1 MIANFLL
8 FASRRRETFSGWFAF
23 PFLIM
28 NEVKQVVKSHFYFRL
43 CEFSLHIPEPGLD
56 PREMARRGGPRQG
69 VRPRGGGDGEEA
81 PSREAAGQ
89 PFPPQVLFLPTSLG
103 KAEQT
108 FVIVCD
114 NCQIKELVATGG
126 RGALP
131 GRGSGPWLWGGER
144 WCIWNAAASGHWAP
158 VWGHLLWPDLR
169 DQCQCGPQA
178 CPKGPSSATEMETWR
193 TVFHRVTL
201 KLT

>member
-1 MIANFLL
+1 MRLNLL
-8 FASRRRETFSGWFAF
+8 F
-23 PFLIM
+23 
-28 NEVKQVVKSHFYFRL
+28 KSHFYFRL

-56 PREMARRGGPRQG
+56 PRETARRGGPRQG
-69 VRPRGGGDGEEA
+69 VRPRGEGDGEEA

-114 NCQIKELVATGG
+114 NCQIKELVTTGG

-131 GRGSGPWLWGGER
+131 GRGPVRGCGEGSGGALGMLQPLGTGLRFGATCSGQTIETHARVALRPVPRGPLVRQRWKPGGQSF
-144 WCIWNAAASGHWAP
+144 ITS
-158 VWGHLLWPDLR
+158 L
-169 DQCQCGPQA
+169 
-178 CPKGPSSATEMETWR
+178 
-193 TVFHRVTL
+193 
-201 KLT
+201 